1 MKKIDVIGV
10 FDSGIGG
17 LSILRELINL
27 MPNENFFYIADI
39 AHSPYGEKNQD
50 YIIDR
55 IEKISSYLI
64 NHENFNIK
72 TLVIAC
78 NTATSYSID
87 FLRSNHPSI
96 SIIGV
101 EPALKLASKYS
112 KTKRIGV
119 LATYATI
126 HSLKFK
132 LLKNSIIDDVEFICQ
147 PCNELASSID
157 KGNIILATQL
167 CEKYIRSLG
176 KIGINKNEIDTI
188 VLGCTHYPLIKD
200 TIQNIV
206 GNQINLIDTAVPVAK
221 QTKLKT
227 MLNLSNNETKI
238 FFATTGKKDILENA
252 CIKFLNIEPEC
263 FLIDI

>member
-1 MKKIDVIGV
+1 MQKIDIIGV

-55 IEKISSYLI
+55 IDKISSYLI

-72 TLVIAC
+72 TLVVAC
-78 NTATSYSID
+78 NTATAYSID
-87 FLRSNHPSI
+87 FLRKKHPTI

-101 EPALKLASKYS
+101 EPALKLASKCS

-157 KGNIILATQL
+157 KGNIILAIQL
-167 CEKYIRSLG
+167 CEKYISSLG
-176 KIGINKNEIDTI
+176 KLGISKNEIDTI
-188 VLGCTHYPLIKD
+188 VLGCTHYPLIKN

-206 GNQINLIDTAVPVAK
+206 GNQINLIDTAVPVAN

-227 MLNLSNNETKI
+227 LPTITNNEPKI
-238 FFATTGKKDILENA
+238 FFATTGKKEILENA
-252 CIKFLNIEPEC
+252 CGQFLNLQAEC